1 MIIPQAV
8 DETAADGQK
17 WTADRSIGARIGE
30 MIASLDLTDLIVATP
45 TDQAAPVTL
54 RQGDQFRL
62 GVIS

>member
-1 MIIPQAV
+1 MDV
-8 DETAADGQK
+8 SE
-17 WTADRSIGARIGE
+17 ADRLKALPMQDPPADQRV
-30 MIASLDLTDLIVATP
+30 ASLDLTDLIVATP